1 MPGYP
6 SGPDVITRVLNSG
19 SRKQKSQV
27 RVRGWER
34 DSTGHAGFED
44 GAGGGGVV
52 GGFARCQG
60 MRVVS
65 RSWKRQGTDSLPECP
80 EGTQPCQDL
89 HFSPVRPVF
98 DS

>member
-44 GAGGGGVV
+44 GAGGGGGSGWGV
-52 GGFARCQG
+52 C
-60 MRVVS
+60 
-65 RSWKRQGTDSLPECP
+65 
-80 EGTQPCQDL
+80 
-89 HFSPVRPVF
+89 
-98 DS
+98 